1 MVVLPVQLQTFGLS
15 PDLTDLLAVWCPYC
29 HVKAP
34 LLSLQHTGWKQPP
47 PTTGTAA
54 SPVGLSRHIPEGCG
68 VGCQCFK
75 APACEL
81 ILLYV
86 RCLRLLVNFC
96 LVTVKSPRQGDWGVP
111 CPGGSLL
118 SKEKHFL
125 SRFLYCLC
133 DVSKP
138 SLQL

>member
-1 MVVLPVQLQTFGLS
+1 MVVLPVQLRTLGLS
-15 PDLTDLLAVWCPYC
+15 PDLTDLAAVWCPYC

-34 LLSLQHTGWKQPP
+34 LLSLQHTGWKRPP

-96 LVTVKSPRQGDWGVP
+96 LVTKSDLHDKVTGVSLALVGPSSPKKNTSSQGFFIV
-111 CPGGSLL
+111 
-118 SKEKHFL
+118 
-125 SRFLYCLC
+125 Y
-133 DVSKP
+133 VM
-138 SLQL
+138 